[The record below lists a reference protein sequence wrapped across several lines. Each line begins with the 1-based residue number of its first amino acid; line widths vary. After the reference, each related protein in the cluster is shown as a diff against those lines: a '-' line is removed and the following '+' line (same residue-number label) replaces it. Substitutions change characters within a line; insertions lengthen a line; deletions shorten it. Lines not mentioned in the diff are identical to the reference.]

1 MRSWLKSFLLTLTI
15 ILGGSALWVWA
26 AALTGNV
33 GKTVVL
39 TETNGFDIGGI
50 IRANTFG
57 LHQLGGD
64 PSPPPAGDLLI
75 YAKTGSSDVFTRDP
89 AGNIKNFFSAGSGG
103 TGVGLTARLI
113 TTTNMDLTGEETIE
127 GISTSSSRVFVAGQ
141 STGTQNGLYVTGS
154 GAWTRATD
162 AATGASFTS
171 GTLVTITD
179 GIAGASGNKGTTW
192 MYTTSGTYNS
202 STLTAVK
209 TAYGPS
215 SAAFEL
221 AANKNA
227 ASGYAGLT
235 SAIKQ
240 VWTQRGDAATHA
252 ASAAA
257 GQITPT
263 ASTMRVS
270 GSGGPVTLTSGNP
283 RILGCTTSADD
294 GKELTVEGS
303 DATNTLTMPTGN
315 GVKLCGNTGSL
326 VFGLNLGSAHFV
338 CNGATAIWRQSN
350 CPTLQT
356 VANVG
361 RTIVADETNPV
372 IIANTAGTGRF
383 ERYVDSSTGKPTDRA
398 ICAGVACATTELT
411 NPQFVASG
419 AKPTC
424 DATTRGLRWDT
435 LGGAGVGRYPG
446 GLPEGFRRCLC
457 LAGTWHEDDNHHRAR
472 GYDQLCG
479 CQCEHSA

>member
-1 MRSWLKSFLLTLTI
+1 M
-15 ILGGSALWVWA
+15 
-26 AALTGNV
+26 
-33 GKTVVL
+33 L

-57 LHQLGGD
+57 LHQHGGD
-64 PSPPPAGDLLI
+64 PTTGADWLI
-75 YAKTGSSDVFTRDP
+75 YAKTGSSDVFTRDS

-127 GISTSSSRVFVAGQ
+127 GILTSGSRVFVAGQ

-162 AATGASFTS
+162 AATGASFTA

-192 MYTTSGTYNS
+192 MYTTSGTYNR

-215 SAAFEL
+215 AAAFEL

-270 GSGGPVTLTSGNP
+270 GSGGPVTLTTGNP

-294 GKELTVEGS
+294 GIELTVEGS

-326 VFGLNLGSAHFV
+326 VLGLNLASAHFV

-361 RTIVADETNPV
+361 RTIIADETNPV
-372 IIANTAGTGRF
+372 IIANTAGSGRF

-419 AKPTC
+419 SKADLRCHHTR
-424 DATTRGLRWDT
+424 AALGYAGGGWRRGYSRGLSEGRRRIPMPGWRLGRRRRRSPCPWIPST
-435 LGGAGVGRYPG
+435 LRMPTRA
-446 GLPEGFRRCLC
+446 FS
-457 LAGTWHEDDNHHRAR
+457 LAIAR
-472 GYDQLCG
+472 NTI
-479 CQCEHSA
+479 AW